1 LKKKIKT
8 HWDLGLWPGAISLVI
23 MVYDVT
29 AEFLGDEKFGGLVS
43 QMKRAAVS
51 IPVNIAE
58 GVGT

>member
-1 LKKKIKT
+1 M
-8 HWDLGLWPGAISLVI
+8 I